1 MVWHRTEAEITALS
15 DSRCE
20 TMKHANPFTLVLF
33 IWLRLSAPCAAQL
46 QWESRELE
54 FSPSADQTPVTAH
67 FKFQNVGQ
75 SEIKITS
82 VSTSCGCTTAALE
95 KNTVPPGEKG
105 EIEATFHV
113 GGRVGSQQKTILVES
128 TDPESVKTSLTLRV
142 RIPAVAQVSP
152 NALQWQLGA
161 APSAQAINIRILN
174 DLPIHAVS
182 ATSSDPRILARVEQ
196 AVPSKEYRV
205 IVEPKGTS
213 EPVTAVLNIKTD
225 YPVENP
231 KEYTAVAR
239 IK

>member
-1 MVWHRTEAEITALS
+1 
-15 DSRCE
+15 
-20 TMKHANPFTLVLF
+20 MKHANLFTLVL
-33 IWLRLSAPCAAQL
+33 ILWLRLSMPCIAQL
-46 QWESRELE
+46 RWETRELE
-54 FSPSADQTPVTAH
+54 FSPSADQTHVTAH

-82 VSTSCGCTTAALE
+82 VSTSCGCTTAALQ
-95 KNTVPPGEKG
+95 KDNVAPGEKG
-105 EIEATFHV
+105 EIEATFNV
-113 GGRVGSQQKTILVES
+113 GGRVGLQQKTILVES
-128 TDPESVKTSLTLRV
+128 TDPQNPKASLTLRV
-142 RIPAVAQVSP
+142 HIPAVAEVSP
-152 NALQWQLGA
+152 NALQWQLDG

-174 DLPIHAVS
+174 DLPIHAIS

-213 EPVTAVLNIKTD
+213 EPVIAVLRIKTD

-231 KEYTAVAR
+231 KEYTVVAR